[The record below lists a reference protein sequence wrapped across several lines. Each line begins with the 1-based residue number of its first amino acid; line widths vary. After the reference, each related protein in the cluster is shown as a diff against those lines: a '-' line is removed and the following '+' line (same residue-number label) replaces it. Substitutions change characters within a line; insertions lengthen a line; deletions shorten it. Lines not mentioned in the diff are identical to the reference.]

1 MRDDISSCMQ
11 EILFHQS
18 QKISLLNDMLC
29 IERKISA
36 LLKALDDI
44 ENLIESENEIINKIN
59 LCDFNISRVN
69 DELKKRGLYLNSK
82 VLQENSKEPFLLN
95 YFSNIKKIKS
105 LLEELSRIKESN
117 ILAMEQIACNY
128 KNDADDLDK
137 IDKIKKLISKDLQ
150 FF

>member
-1 MRDDISSCMQ
+1 MQ
-11 EILFHQS
+11 EILFHQN

-105 LLEELSRIKESN
+105 LLEELSHIKESN
-117 ILAMEQIACNY
+117 ILEMEQIACNY

>member
-1 MRDDISSCMQ
+1 MQ

-29 IERKISA
+29 IERKMSA

-105 LLEELSRIKESN
+105 LLEELSHIKESN
-117 ILAMEQIACNY
+117 ILEMEQIACNY

>member
-1 MRDDISSCMQ
+1 MQ

-82 VLQENSKEPFLLN
+82 VLKENSKEPFLLN

-117 ILAMEQIACNY
+117 ILEMEQIACNY

>member
-1 MRDDISSCMQ
+1 MQ

-105 LLEELSRIKESN
+105 LLEELSHIKESN
-117 ILAMEQIACNY
+117 ILEMEQIACNY

>member
-1 MRDDISSCMQ
+1 MQ

-82 VLQENSKEPFLLN
+82 MLQENSKEPFLLN

-105 LLEELSRIKESN
+105 LLEELSHIKESN
-117 ILAMEQIACNY
+117 ILEMEQIACNY

>member
-1 MRDDISSCMQ
+1 
-11 EILFHQS
+11 
-18 QKISLLNDMLC
+18 MLC

-82 VLQENSKEPFLLN
+82 VLKENSKEPFLLN

-105 LLEELSRIKESN
+105 LLEELSHIKESN
-117 ILAMEQIACNY
+117 ILEMEQIACNY

>member
-1 MRDDISSCMQ
+1 MQ

-82 VLQENSKEPFLLN
+82 VLKENSKEPFLLN

-105 LLEELSRIKESN
+105 LLEELSHIKESN
-117 ILAMEQIACNY
+117 ILEMEQIACNY